1 MTITTA
7 KKKKKELAERV
18 TLAHPSSNGALPSLV
33 PPGHLQAY
41 RRLKLPVGSTIILG
55 GFAFLEK
62 GVGFTDVRA
71 PECPTGCPDSPLL
84 GQQNSGCFQHLLRA
98 SLTQA
103 SRAVWQCGYKQG
115 MQGQALPIYSVA
127 VGKLLTCSVPVSP
140 SVKWDGS
147 IFWGYREDEASPQS

>member
-7 KKKKKELAERV
+7 RKKKVLAERV
-18 TLAHPSSNGALPSLV
+18 TLAHPSSHGTLPSLI

-84 GQQNSGCFQHLLRA
+84 GQQNSGCSQGLLQA
-98 SLTQA
+98 SLMQA
-103 SRAVWQCGYKQG
+103 SRAVWQCGYRQG
-115 MQGQALPIYSVA
+115 VQGQAQSITVWLWASYS
-127 VGKLLTCSVPVSP
+127 PVLCLSFYLC
-140 SVKWDGS
+140 KMGW
-147 IFWGYREDEASPQS
+147 

>member
-7 KKKKKELAERV
+7 RKKKELAERV
-18 TLAHPSSNGALPSLV
+18 TLAHPSSHGTLPSLI

-84 GQQNSGCFQHLLRA
+84 GQQNSGCSQGLLQA

-103 SRAVWQCGYKQG
+103 SWAVWQCGYRQG
-115 MQGQALPIYSVA
+115 VQGQAQSITVWPWASYS
-127 VGKLLTCSVPVSP
+127 PVLCLSF
-140 SVKWDGS
+140 SLCKMGW
-147 IFWGYREDEASPQS
+147 